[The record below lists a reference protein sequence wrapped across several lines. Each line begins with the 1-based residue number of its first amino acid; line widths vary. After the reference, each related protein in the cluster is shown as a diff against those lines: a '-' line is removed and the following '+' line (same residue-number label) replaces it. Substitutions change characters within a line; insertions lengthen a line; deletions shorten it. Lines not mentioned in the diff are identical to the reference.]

1 MPKNKTNKKKQPN
14 RYLTLT
20 SVSFQMGITL
30 YLGASMGSYLD
41 LKYNLDKKWFTILF
55 VLVALIVSIY
65 SIIKQLNRFND
76 DQ

>member
-1 MPKNKTNKKKQPN
+1 
-14 RYLTLT
+14 
-20 SVSFQMGITL
+20 MGITL